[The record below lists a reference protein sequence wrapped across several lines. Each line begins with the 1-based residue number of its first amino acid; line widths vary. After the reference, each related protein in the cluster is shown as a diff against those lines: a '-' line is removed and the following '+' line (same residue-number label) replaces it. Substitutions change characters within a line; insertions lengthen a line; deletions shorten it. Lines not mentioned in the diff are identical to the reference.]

1 MDVSPSDNSARVVFR
16 LLPLSLFDRS
26 PHRRYGCLKRRKFI
40 LNDFPNY
47 LVRNGVIFVP
57 KHVPDAG
64 DAAPSDAWMHSLQ
77 MIGHV
82 TAGFRNDFNRPLS
95 SMAEQPILLKISKR
109 LTSDCYLYPVDR
121 NYYFVQNSAIL
132 RVIRTRALP
141 TSRCRLATLDASC
154 HVS

>member
-82 TAGFRNDFNRPLS
+82 TAGFRNDFNRL
-95 SMAEQPILLKISKR
+95 
-109 LTSDCYLYPVDR
+109 
-121 NYYFVQNSAIL
+121 
-132 RVIRTRALP
+132 
-141 TSRCRLATLDASC
+141 
-154 HVS
+154 